1 MNVWVGQNNFEPEN
15 DVKKKNKD
23 IEVRIEEVKK
33 DIKGKN
39 YEVTQLFIGKK

>member
-1 MNVWVGQNNFEPEN
+1 MMS
-15 DVKKKNKD
+15 KKNKD

-39 YEVTQLFIGKK
+39 YEVTQLFIE

>member
-1 MNVWVGQNNFEPEN
+1 MIKYLRGEN

-33 DIKGKN
+33 ISKVRIMKSLS
-39 YEVTQLFIGKK
+39 YL